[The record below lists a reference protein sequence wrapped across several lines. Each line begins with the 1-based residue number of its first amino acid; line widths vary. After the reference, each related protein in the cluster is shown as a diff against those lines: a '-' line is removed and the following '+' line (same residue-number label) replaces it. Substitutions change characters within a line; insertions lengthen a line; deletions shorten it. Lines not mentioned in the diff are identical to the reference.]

1 MFWKISKENHEA
13 ALQRISSYLLS
24 VFEFAAKSEKNV
36 FEKEEWL
43 DFSPGDGAWFWKLY
57 AKKAENGARMRQAVN
72 ALFTLERAQRERI
85 YKAIAH
91 DMRFEEDLSSPFV
104 FQSTKLKEEEQK
116 LLKDFF
122 LYFYEV
128 VLCESHFRLGD
139 PEEPFGR
146 KELAEAYFEG
156 ENRAIGQVCPV
167 CLQSMTSARD
177 EAEVEHYFGKA
188 FVPCLALHPGNL
200 YFSCPTCNKIYK
212 GEKKPLYRQHPDIR
226 KSFLPY
232 VDTVKDKALLEFVHD
247 KERDKV
253 QLKPLDPEETYIEEK
268 LEVFEDLFR
277 LGERWPKSLPRYYQ
291 TLRAKFK
298 ALSEDALDRPEE
310 MQKEMLRY
318 LKMEQADLENRPENY
333 LEAQYM
339 NWVCGS
345 QWKAFYAEMTQKERG
360 RG

>member
-1 MFWKISKENHEA
+1 
-13 ALQRISSYLLS
+13 
-24 VFEFAAKSEKNV
+24 
-36 FEKEEWL
+36 
-43 DFSPGDGAWFWKLY
+43 
-57 AKKAENGARMRQAVN
+57 MRQAVN

-200 YFSCPTCNKIYK
+200 Y
-212 GEKKPLYRQHPDIR
+212 
-226 KSFLPY
+226 